1 MVSYGLKAHELF
13 PSINIVI
20 REMILSVGEK
30 GHDKIA
36 LTLGNCKKIKHAEP
50 EK

>member
-1 MVSYGLKAHELF
+1 MVTDGLKALELF

-30 GHDKIA
+30 GHNKVA
-36 LTLGNCKKIKHAEP
+36 LTLGNCKKI
-50 EK
+50 